1 MKDRR
6 TVLAGITAL
15 GLELLVRLD
24 KSVRATHRKQLSH
37 LGWER
42 LRTLGELL
50 RVSRSQV
57 T

>member
-1 MKDRR
+1 M
-6 TVLAGITAL
+6 LAGITAL